1 VLNSGLS
8 LALPRVTLPYLP
20 NAMYKTKQ
28 KIANP
33 KNRTTFIGVVIV
45 LLLAVIPMMVF
56 PKASETIITDI
67 NSVSQS

>member
-1 VLNSGLS
+1 MAAQVNVLNSGLS

-33 KNRTTFIGVVIV
+33 KN
-45 LLLAVIPMMVF
+45 
-56 PKASETIITDI
+56 K
-67 NSVSQS
+67 